1 MIGKVTDRIEMKGH
15 AALEYGAEGVVVI
28 FQHDQSEAPPRS
40 GEAVLLVRSDGWIY
54 SGKAEDVRFE
64 PSAKA
69 SGFFLRGLHLDEVP
83 LGSVIR
89 WGVDIQGVQNAV
101 A

>member
-1 MIGKVTDRIEMKGH
+1 MTGNIKDRFEVKGR

-28 FQHDQSEAPPRS
+28 FEHDPGAAPPAA
-40 GEAVLLVRSDGWIY
+40 GDPVLLVRDDGWMY
-54 SGKAEDVRFE
+54 SGKAEDVRVE

-69 SGFFLRGLHLDEVP
+69 SGLFLRGLHVNDVP

-89 WGVDIQGVQNAV
+89 WGSEIQIVQNAV